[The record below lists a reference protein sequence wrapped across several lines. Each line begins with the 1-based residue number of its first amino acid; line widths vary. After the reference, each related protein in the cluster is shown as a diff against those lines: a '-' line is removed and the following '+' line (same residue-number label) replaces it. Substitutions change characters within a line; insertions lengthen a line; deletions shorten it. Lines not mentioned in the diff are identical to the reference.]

1 MRSIFLKPVDR
12 PIEGVIKADD
22 EAMLR
27 TEFEEYVLTND
38 VERKLENFLDMYT
51 RGNGA
56 NGTWISGFFGS
67 GKSHLLK
74 ILAMLL
80 ENRDIDGVSALDLFL
95 PKLDNPLLK
104 ADLERAIKIPSKSI
118 LFNIDQRADVINKTQ
133 TDALV
138 GVFFKVFDE
147 MCGYY
152 GKQGYIA
159 QFERDLDSR
168 GIYDGFKT
176 AYQDISGRKWE
187 DGREHAILEARSID
201 RAYARITGE
210 EESNIN
216 NILRSY
222 REQHHLSIDDLAR
235 QVRAYIDK
243 QGPDFRLNFF
253 VDEVGQFIANN
264 VKLMTNLQSVAE
276 SFATI
281 CEGRAWVIVTAQSEM
296 GTVVGEMTQ
305 QTDDFSKIQARF
317 KTRLQLT
324 SIDVSEVIQKRL
336 LSKTDEGVDEMVKLY
351 HQHENNFGTLFGFTG
366 GARNY
371 KHYNDRDEF
380 IQTYPF
386 VSYQFDLFQL
396 AIQSLSSHNAFEGRH
411 SSVGERSMLAV
422 FQEVAKSIAEMEIGR
437 IATFDQ
443 MFEGIRSSI
452 KTQVQKSITAA
463 ENQLGRG
470 FELRILKVLFLM
482 KYLRDEFKT
491 TIDNVTV
498 LMIER
503 FDEDI
508 PSLKKKV
515 EQALN
520 ILEQQTYI
528 RRNGQ
533 IYEFLT
539 DEEKDIEQEIK
550 NTSVDQSSVMDE
562 LGKLIFDR
570 TLRTRRIRYDA
581 NAQDY
586 PYAQKLDDRQIGRDQ
601 ELTIHVISPFH
612 EHAGDLETL
621 SLQSTGRDELLV
633 VMPVDPRLMQDLITY
648 KQTEKYINQNF
659 TASQQDSIKRIL
671 TDKASRNQDRLTD
684 IELNV
689 KSLLGKA
696 ELYISANRIEVSAE
710 DAQTRINKGFQQ
722 LISKVYP
729 NLRMLQG
736 ISYSESKIS
745 EILRQY
751 REGLFFAEDT
761 SLTEAEQEMLA
772 FINMNRNNGIRTT
785 VKAVIDKF
793 SRKPYGWYYAAVIC
807 VLAKLCARGKVEV
820 RSDGNLLEDD
830 KLEQALRNSQ
840 GHSNVILEPQIEFSS
855 AQIRK
860 AKQFCEEYFNK
871 PPLANEAKALG
882 QEISRQFSDFARD
895 LDQAIMQE
903 NDFPFVSQLKPAR
916 DEIRGLNGKS
926 YTWYLTDLI
935 VDEDRWLD
943 YKTDTIDKILKF
955 INSDQ
960 GTIYR
965 DAKLYLVQ
973 QSNNFSYLADRSD
986 EDFIRENINDPD
998 CFRKNNMPLVKG
1010 KLEVLRHQIDSLLAT
1025 EKSKSIAVIN
1035 TTKQEIKSIESIDQ
1049 LTDDKKDLIDNFFAI
1064 REKKIDGESSIP
1076 VIREQIRQ
1084 LTDYELI
1091 ELKNKIIS
1099 WLRPP
1104 VISPPVE
1111 PGIVPVAPRVEPTY
1125 VSSKNIQLHFSK
1137 RTIEDENDLDMYMD
1151 ALKEAWRKAINEG
1164 KKIQL

>member
-1 MRSIFLKPVDR
+1 MKMRSIFIKPVDR

-27 TEFEEYVLTND
+27 TEFEEYVLTNE
-38 VERKLENFLDMYT
+38 VQQKLENFLDMYT

-95 PKLDNPLLK
+95 PKLDNALLK
-104 ADLERAIKIPSKSI
+104 ADLIRATKIPSKSI

-159 QFERDLDSR
+159 QFERDLDNR
-168 GIYDGFKT
+168 GLYVDFKN
-176 AYQDISGRKWE
+176 AYESISGRKWE

-201 RAYARITGE
+201 RAYAHITGE
-210 EESNIN
+210 DDGTIN

-296 GTVVGEMTQ
+296 GTIVGEMTQ

-324 SIDVSEVIQKRL
+324 SINVSEVIQKRL
-336 LSKTDEGVDEMVKLY
+336 LSKTDEGVDEMVRLY

-371 KHYNDRDEF
+371 KHYGDRDEF

-386 VSYQFDLFQL
+386 VPYQFDLFQL

-443 MFEGIRSSI
+443 MFEGIKSSI

-470 FELRILKVLFLM
+470 FELRILKILFLM

-491 TIDNVTV
+491 TVDNITV

-508 PSLKKKV
+508 ISLKKKV

-520 ILEQQTYI
+520 VLEQQTYI

-533 IYEFLT
+533 LYEFLT

-550 NTSVDQSSVMDE
+550 ITSVDHSAVMDA
-562 LGKLIFDR
+562 LGKLIFER
-570 TLRTRRIRYDA
+570 VLRTRRIHYEA
-581 NAQDY
+581 NGQDY
-586 PYAQKLDDRQIGRDQ
+586 PYTQKLDDRQIGREQ
-601 ELTIHVISPFH
+601 ELSIHVISPFH
-612 EHAGDLETL
+612 EHASDIETL
-621 SLQSTGRDELLV
+621 SMQSTGRDELLV
-633 VMPVDPRLMQDLITY
+633 VMPVDPRLMQDMLTY
-648 KQTEKYINQNF
+648 KQTEKYINQHF
-659 TASQQDSIKRIL
+659 TASQQDSVKRIL
-671 TDKASRNQDRLTD
+671 TDKASRNQDRLAD
-684 IELNV
+684 LELNV

-696 ELYISANRIEVSAE
+696 ELYISANRIEVAAE
-710 DAQTRINKGFQQ
+710 DAQTRINKAFQQ

-736 ISYSESKIS
+736 ITYSENRLG
-745 EILRQY
+745 EIIREY
-751 REGLFFAEDT
+751 RDGLFFAEDT
-761 SLTEAEQEMLA
+761 ALTEAEQEMLA
-772 FINMNRNNGIRTT
+772 YINMNRNTGIRTT
-785 VKAVIDKF
+785 VKAVNDRF
-793 SRKPYGWYYAAVIC
+793 SRKPYGWYYAAIIC
-807 VLAKLCARGKVEV
+807 ILAKLCARGKVEM

-830 KLEQALRNSQ
+830 KLEQALKNSQ
-840 GHSNVILEPQIEFSS
+840 GHGNIILEPQIEFST

-860 AKQFCEEYFNK
+860 AKQFSEDYFNT
-871 PPLANEAKALG
+871 PPIATEAKALG
-882 QEISRQFSDFARD
+882 KEIAERFNNFASE
-895 LDQAIMQE
+895 LDQFIMQE
-903 NDFPFVSQLKPAR
+903 NIFPFVSLLKPTR
-916 DEIRGLNGKS
+916 DEIKGLHGKS

-935 VDEDRWLD
+935 DDEDRWLD
-943 YKTDTIDKILKF
+943 YRTNTIDKIIKF
-955 INSDQ
+955 INSEQ
-960 GTIYR
+960 GAIYR
-965 DAKLYLVQ
+965 DAKTYLMQ
-973 QSNNFSYLADRSD
+973 QANNFSYLPDRSD
-986 EDFIRENINDPD
+986 EAFIREQINDQE
-998 CFRKNNMPLVKG
+998 CFRKNQMLQVKG
-1010 KLEVLRHQIDSLLAT
+1010 RLEVLKKQIQTNLDN
-1025 EKSKSIAVIN
+1025 EKKKFENAIDTIR
-1035 TTKQEIKSIESIDQ
+1035 QEIKSIENYDQ
-1049 LTDDKKDLIDNFFAI
+1049 LDDDKASLINTFFDNK
-1064 REKKIDGESSIP
+1064 EKIIENELSIP
-1076 VIREQIRQ
+1076 VIREQLRQ
-1084 LTDYELI
+1084 LIDYDLV
-1091 ELKNKIIS
+1091 ELKNKIIG
-1099 WLRPP
+1099 WLKPP
-1104 VISPPVE
+1104 VIDPVVDPDPPQ
-1111 PGIVPVAPRVEPTY
+1111 PTY
-1125 VSSKNIQLHFSK
+1125 ISRKNINLQFAKS
-1137 RTIEDENDLDMYMD
+1137 TIENESDLNQYVE
-1151 ALKEAWRKAINEG
+1151 ALKEAWQKTLNEG
-1164 KKIQL
+1164 KRIQL